1 MGQHVLLVLRL
12 STGDEPVQRPEGF
25 GERGAFHN
33 PRGSGGESPEVR
45 HHGPVVLPLRADG
58 DLAADHGRR
67 GHEDAHRHEV
77 RGTLHTFCDIGDPGR
92 EGAGQQGAG
101 ERGHG
106 RAAPRDGLGLGPPR
120 PRGGRPRPT
129 DGRMKDSEGA

>member
-58 DLAADHGRR
+58 DLLADHGRR
-67 GHEDAHRHEV
+67 HEEAHRHEV
-77 RGTLHTFCDIGDPGR
+77 GRILDSLRDISDPGR
-92 EGAGQQGAG
+92 ESAVQQGAVP
-101 ERGHG
+101 RGHG